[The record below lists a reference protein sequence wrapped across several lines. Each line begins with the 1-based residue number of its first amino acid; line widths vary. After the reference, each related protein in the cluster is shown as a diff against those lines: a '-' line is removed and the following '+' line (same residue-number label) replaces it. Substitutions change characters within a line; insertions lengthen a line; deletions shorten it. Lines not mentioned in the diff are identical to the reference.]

1 MSGGSAGLYENFNMR
16 SGRADLASAIVPLL
30 KLLCL
35 TVIGLFL
42 ANPRMQFIPR
52 ATFRLLSKLVFA
64 LFLPCLIF
72 TELGGSITLQNF
84 LEWWF
89 IPVNVLVSTALGCLL
104 GFLVV
109 VICRPPPELTRFS
122 IIMTGF
128 GNTGNLPLA
137 LVGSVCHSKDNPF
150 GSHCNSRGV
159 SYVSFSQWVA
169 VILVYTFVY
178 HMMEPPMQYYEIV
191 EEGNEIE
198 EQRLNDISRP
208 LLVEAEWPGIE
219 DKETEHS
226 KTPFIAR
233 VFKSISGISSST
245 VPDLEITA
253 ESSGGN
259 SPRSIRCLAEPRV
272 VRRIRIVAEQTPIQ
286 HILQPPT
293 IASLLAIFIGM
304 IPQLKALFF
313 GFDAPLL
320 FITDSLEI
328 LGGAMVPSVML
339 VLGGMLAEGPNESK
353 LGLRTTIGIIVARL
367 LVLPLLGIGIV
378 TLSDKL
384 NFLGEPDAMFR
395 FVLLLQYTTPSAI
408 LLGAI
413 ASLRGYAVSEAS
425 ALLFWQHI
433 FALFSLSLLSLE
445 ESWAKK
451 PKIPSSWEDPAGC
464 RTGAA
469 EHAGRG
475 EGGRRTCI
483 KDAGSAGLLRSVELM
498 LSVSLHVAFTS
509 ISFRLGHTSDSL
521 GHNFTAFVFSL

>member
-1 MSGGSAGLYENFNMR
+1 M
-16 SGRADLASAIVPLL
+16 AIVPLL

-35 TVIGLFL
+35 TVIGLVL
-42 ANPRMQFIPR
+42 ANPRKQFIPK
-52 ATFRLLSKLVFA
+52 ATFKLLSKLVFA

-72 TELGGSITLQNF
+72 TELGESITLKNF
-84 LEWWF
+84 VDWLF
-89 IPVNVLVSTALGCLL
+89 IPVNVLVSTAIGCLL

-109 VICRPPPELTRFS
+109 LICRPPPELTRFT

-137 LVGSVCHSKDNPF
+137 VVISVCHTKDNPF
-150 GSHCNSRGV
+150 GPSCYTRGV
-159 SYVSFSQWVA
+159 AYVSLSQWVA
-169 VILVYTFVY
+169 VILVYTLVY

-191 EEGNEIE
+191 EEGAEIV
-198 EQRLNDISRP
+198 EQQALNDISRP

-219 DKETEHS
+219 DKEDEHS

-233 VFKSISGISSST
+233 IFKSISGISST
-245 VPDLEITA
+245 TLPDLEITA
-253 ESSGGN
+253 ENGGN

-272 VRRIRIVAEQTPIQ
+272 VRRIRIVAEQTPIH

-293 IASLLAIFIGM
+293 IASLLAIIIGM
-304 IPQLKALFF
+304 VPQLKAVFF
-313 GFDAPLL
+313 GVNAPLS

-339 VLGGMLAEGPNESK
+339 ILGGMFAEGPNESK
-353 LGLRTTIGIIVARL
+353 LGLRTTIGITVARL

-378 TLSDKL
+378 ALADKL
-384 NFLGEPDAMFR
+384 HFLVLNDAMYR

-433 FALFSLSLLSLE
+433 FALFSLSLYI
-445 ESWAKK
+445 A
-451 PKIPSSWEDPAGC
+451 
-464 RTGAA
+464 
-469 EHAGRG
+469 
-475 EGGRRTCI
+475 
-483 KDAGSAGLLRSVELM
+483 VY
-498 LSVSLHVAFTS
+498 
-509 ISFRLGHTSDSL
+509 FRIITY
-521 GHNFTAFVFSL
+521 V